1 VARQRLDPRTPLTEL
16 HVHLGAAVTP
26 AIMWGIAH
34 AQGIR
39 LPTKDYWAFRDLITL
54 GRRRRRSFDAYL
66 DLFHW
71 TELIQSSPTAVER
84 SVYEVIGGAYRKN
97 NITQIELRF
106 NPMKRNRG
114 GEQDLDHII
123 AAAVRGMD
131 RAVLEYPQ
139 VEAGLIFCL
148 DRAFGIELN
157 EIIAA
162 KAIGWHSRGVVAID
176 IAGPEDPNFR
186 FPDYRPIVD
195 ECRRAGL
202 GVTVHAGETGG
213 PEEVRAA
220 VEALSPDRIGH
231 GIKAA
236 HDRQVMA
243 MLHEREIVLEVCP
256 TSNLSTRVVR
266 SRAELHWV
274 IRQLVEHR
282 VPFALSTDGPEILRC
297 YLRDEIAL
305 VLREGMMSLEEVQRS
320 LAVARRASFVERAP
334 GVPGT
339 ISASGRSA
347 NEIGA
352 ESAAPVALE
361 VEV

>member
-1 VARQRLDPRTPLTEL
+1 MPRPTLDPATPLTEL

-39 LPTKDYWAFRDLITL
+39 LPTKDYWEFRDLITV
-54 GRRRRRSFDAYL
+54 GRRRRSFQAYL

-97 NITQIELRF
+97 NVTRLELRF

-139 VEAGLIFCL
+139 VRAGLIFCL
-148 DRAFGIELN
+148 DRAFDYELN

-162 KAIGWHSRGVVAID
+162 KAIAWRDRGVVAVD
-176 IAGPEDPNFR
+176 IAGPESPGFR
-186 FPDYRPIVD
+186 FADYRDLFAQV
-195 ECRRAGL
+195 RRAGL

-213 PEEVRAA
+213 PEEVREA
-220 VEALSPDRIGH
+220 VEALEPTRIGH
-231 GIKAA
+231 GI
-236 HDRQVMA
+236 R
-243 MLHEREIVLEVCP
+243 
-256 TSNLSTRVVR
+256 STRDVAGAGHAAR
-266 SRAELHWV
+266 
-274 IRQLVEHR
+274 
-282 VPFALSTDGPEILRC
+282 
-297 YLRDEIAL
+297 
-305 VLREGMMSLEEVQRS
+305 
-320 LAVARRASFVERAP
+320 ARRGAGGLPIVEPEHARHPQPRRAARDHARP
-334 GVPGT
+334 GRPRGAVRPFDRWAGDAPLLPPRRDRDAAAQGDPVPGRGGT
-339 ISASGRSA
+339 GHRH
-347 NEIGA
+347 GA
-352 ESAAPVALE
+352 
-361 VEV
+361 

>member
-1 VARQRLDPRTPLTEL
+1 MPRPRLDPKTPLTEL

-39 LPTKDYWAFRDLITL
+39 LPTKDYWAFRELITV
-54 GRRRRRSFDAYL
+54 GRRQRSFQAYL

-97 NITQIELRF
+97 NVTRLELRF

-139 VEAGLIFCL
+139 VRAGLIFCL
-148 DRAFGIELN
+148 DRAFSYELN

-162 KAIGWHSRGVVAID
+162 KAIAWRDRGVVAVD
-176 IAGPEDPNFR
+176 IAGPVEPSFR
-186 FPDYRPIVD
+186 FADYAGLFAQI
-195 ECRRAGL
+195 RRAGL

-213 PEEVRAA
+213 PDEVREA
-220 VEALSPDRIGH
+220 VEALQPTRIGH
-231 GIKAA
+231 GVKAA
-236 HDRQVMA
+236 HDPRVMG
-243 MLHEREIVLEVCP
+243 MLRERGIVLEVCVS
-256 TSNLSTRVVR
+256 SNLNTRVVR
-266 SRAELHWV
+266 DLHEMRELL
-274 IRQLVEHR
+274 RRLVDHG
-282 VPFALSTDGPEILRC
+282 VPIALSTDGPEMLKS
-297 YLRDEIAL
+297 YLRDEIAT
-305 VLREGMMSLEEVQRS
+305 VLRHDILSFDEVERA
-320 LAVARRASFVERAP
+320 LATARDASFVDRAP
-334 GVPGT
+334 VPGGAGFDLGGA
-339 ISASGRSA
+339 ASGTA
-347 NEIGA
+347 AVAVEIP
-352 ESAAPVALE
+352 S
-361 VEV
+361 

>member
-1 VARQRLDPRTPLTEL
+1 MTRQRLDPRLPLTEL

-39 LPTKDYWAFRDLITL
+39 LPTKDYWAFRDLITA
-54 GRRRRRSFDAYL
+54 GRRRRSFAAYL

-97 NITQIELRF
+97 NVTQIELRF

-139 VEAGLIFCL
+139 VRAGLIFCL
-148 DRAFGIELN
+148 DRGFSRSLN

-162 KAIGWHSRGVVAID
+162 KAIAWQSRGVVGID
-176 IAGPEDPNFR
+176 IAGPVVEGFH
-186 FPDYRPIVD
+186 FGEYAEVYA

-202 GVTVHAGETGG
+202 GLTVHAGETGG
-213 PEEVRAA
+213 PEEVR
-220 VEALSPDRIGH
+220 EALVALDPDRIGH
-231 GIKAA
+231 GVRATE
-236 HDRQVMA
+236 DGEVLD
-243 MLHEREIVLEVCP
+243 MLRERGTVLEVCP
-256 TSNLSTRVVR
+256 SSNLNTRVLSNLSAVR
-266 SRAELHWV
+266 RV
-274 IRQLVEHR
+274 IRALVDAR
-282 VPFALSTDGPEILRC
+282 LRFTISTDGPEMLRS
-297 YLRDEIAL
+297 YLRDELHLLLRHEILSHEEAL
-305 VLREGMMSLEEVQRS
+305 RAIEVANEATF
-320 LAVARRASFVERAP
+320 LHRAP
-334 GVPGT
+334 T
-339 ISASGRSA
+339 ITSSVRGRDGSGNGR
-347 NEIGA
+347 
-352 ESAAPVALE
+352 AAIPVEART
-361 VEV
+361 

>member
-1 VARQRLDPRTPLTEL
+1 MPRPRLDRRQPLTEL

-26 AIMWGIAH
+26 AVMWGIAH

-39 LPTKDYWAFRDLITL
+39 LPTKDYWAFRDLITA
-54 GRRRRRSFDAYL
+54 RRRRSFQAYL

-97 NITQIELRF
+97 NITRLELRF

-139 VEAGLIFCL
+139 VRAGLIFCL
-148 DRAFGIELN
+148 DRAFSRELN

-162 KAIGWHSRGVVAID
+162 KAIAWRDRGVVAVD
-176 IAGPEDPNFR
+176 IAGPVVPGFR
-186 FPDYRPIVD
+186 FGDYREVFA
-195 ECRRAGL
+195 ECRRVGL

-213 PEEVRAA
+213 ADEVREA
-220 VEALSPDRIGH
+220 VEALNPERIGH
-231 GIKAA
+231 GVRSA
-236 HDRQVMA
+236 DDPSVMA
-243 MLHEREIVLEVCP
+243 LLRERGVVLEVCP
-256 TSNLSTRVVR
+256 SSNLNTRVVKDETEMR
-266 SRAELHWV
+266 HILRRLE
-274 IRQLVEHR
+274 EHR
-282 VPFALSTDGPEILRC
+282 VPFALSTDGPEMLGS

-305 VLREGMMSLEEVQRS
+305 VLRHEMLSFEEVQA
-320 LAVARRASFVERAP
+320 AVETADRATFLDPPPPV
-334 GVPGT
+334 
-339 ISASGRSA
+339 SGRRPRSTRA
-347 NEIGA
+347 GGDAAIPLEI
-352 ESAAPVALE
+352 E
-361 VEV
+361 V

>member
-1 VARQRLDPRTPLTEL
+1 MPRPKLDPRTPLTEL

-39 LPTKDYWAFRDLITL
+39 LPTKDYWAFRDLITV
-54 GRRRRRSFDAYL
+54 GRRRRSFQAYL

-97 NITQIELRF
+97 NVTRLELRF

-139 VEAGLIFCL
+139 VVAGLIFCL
-148 DRAFGIELN
+148 DRGFSYELN
-157 EIIAA
+157 EIIAR
-162 KAIGWHSRGVVAID
+162 KAIAWRDRGVVAVD
-176 IAGPEDPNFR
+176 IAGPIEPSFR
-186 FPDYRPIVD
+186 FADYAGLFAEVRQ
-195 ECRRAGL
+195 AGL

-213 PEEVRAA
+213 PEEVREA
-220 VEALSPDRIGH
+220 VQALQPTRIGH
-231 GIKAA
+231 GVKSAF
-236 HDRQVMA
+236 DPSVMA
-243 MLHEREIVLEVCP
+243 MLRERQIVLEVCP
-256 TSNLSTRVVR
+256 SSNLNTRVVGNVP
-266 SRAELHWV
+266 ELRTILRTLIDNEV
-274 IRQLVEHR
+274 R
-282 VPFALSTDGPEILRC
+282 FALSTDGPEMLRS
-297 YLRDEIAL
+297 YLRDEVAFL
-305 VLREGMMSLEEVQRS
+305 LRHEILTLEEILRALDTATQ
-320 LAVARRASFVERAP
+320 ASFLGHPDEVNVAP
-334 GVPGT
+334 PGDRR
-339 ISASGRSA
+339 RSD
-347 NEIGA
+347 
-352 ESAAPVALE
+352 SPAPIAVE